1 MAWAFSAPSL
11 EPSEKVRAMDVAV
24 DAADPEIVIVGNSIA
39 RVSLD
44 EERLAAAL
52 GVPGRM
58 VRLSVDG
65 FTSAG
70 WYTLLKH
77 RVYGRGHRPKLV
89 IIPNT
94 PWFALLSEPNAPLS
108 RARLA
113 EQLTPDDGEV
123 LAKLGRGGGSWW
135 MERALRHR
143 QELKDAI
150 LSEVKHAALAPF
162 AADDAEGEAL
172 LASVFEREGAVDFA
186 LHRAAMPIVEVDAAA
201 ASTPKPSLQ
210 TSMMAELVELVTSN
224 GGRVLFIN
232 VPLAPGALLSLGDVD
247 AERDLVGLFNDA
259 PGSGYLDMTGLS
271 VPPSAF
277 SDPLHLNSF
286 GRGLLTD
293 AVIAWWSELGE
304 GLDVEFPEALAPL
317 VPVAVARVG
326 TPDAL
331 PSIDLLPAAATDPP
345 CCRRLTAPD
354 LAGLADDALLR
365 LGVHAVSPIVAVADG
380 ARLAGGANYAQRQA
394 GCSGV
399 SAHRAGILFAC
410 PSTETENL
418 SAQLATEVPLR
429 VENHPRPVW
438 WVYPGT
444 TLQITLPA
452 APVPTEAHA
461 VWVRVSGEGSASWAV
476 DGVPQEA
483 LIRGRRSSGTVV
495 LPANRE
501 VTLSWTVP
509 PGGAWTLVQALAVEQ
524 EGQLRAVVGTVQELS
539 PGPLPMLAVKGD
551 VVKIRRD
558 EVPNIVEPDGE
569 LKSGPVEGVAL
580 WPSKLVGS
588 TTDHARLGRFAGATC
603 APIELRE
610 DGVPLALPNLA
621 LAELKQK
628 TPGGWL
634 GRSDGLIFV
643 GSDGSDPRTNGRAY
657 TVHWIADIPGRR
669 CLDAEWVHPGGKV
682 VLTHTAPAAMLGGA
696 RGLEIRMQAFGEAV
710 TGVQIVVRAGGR
722 EYARLQIP
730 AELLDAIP
738 HHLPLAW
745 EIPHDAVDVEVEV
758 EVPATGAHLL
768 IQALALTDH
777 APDGAEVQTP
787 DVQTP
792 STEAEPSEA
801 GAPPALALALSK
813 TPLASLTASEGGLVY
828 EETAPSPQRACLP
841 SLGPSAR
848 VVVQGRARVIAL
860 RDSRSAF
867 QTAAVVV
874 RFLDGSGE
882 EVERAP
888 GKPGVLVHRLTETAW
903 SDVQVRA
910 PVPAGT
916 AQIEVCVDFTG
927 AAGAVEIAA
936 LKAVGE

>member
-1 MAWAFSAPSL
+1 
-11 EPSEKVRAMDVAV
+11 MDAAV

-44 EERLAAAL
+44 EERLATAL
-52 GVPGRM
+52 GVPGRA

-70 WYTLLKH
+70 WYALLKH
-77 RVYGRGHRPKLV
+77 RVYGRGHQPKLV

-94 PWFALLSEPNAPLS
+94 PWFALLSEPTAPLS

-143 QELKDAI
+143 QALKDAI
-150 LSEVKHAALAPF
+150 LGEVKEAALAPF
-162 AADDAEGEAL
+162 AEDDAEGEAL

-201 ASTPKPSLQ
+201 AATPKPSLQ
-210 TSMMAELVELVTSN
+210 TSMMAELVALVTSN
-224 GGRVLFIN
+224 GGKVLFIN

-277 SDPLHLNSF
+277 SDPLHLNSY

-304 GLDVEFPEALAPL
+304 GLDVAFPEALAPL
-317 VPVAVARVG
+317 VPLAVARVG
-326 TPDAL
+326 TPDPL
-331 PSIDLLPAAATDPP
+331 PTIDLLPAAATDPP
-345 CCRRLTAPD
+345 CCRRLAAPD
-354 LAGLADDALLR
+354 LAGVADDALQR
-365 LGVHAVSPIVAVADG
+365 LAVHAVSPLVALADG
-380 ARLAGGANYAQRQA
+380 VPLAGGANHTQRQA

-399 SAHRAGILFAC
+399 SAHRSGILFAC
-410 PSTETENL
+410 PSTVTENL
-418 SAQLATEVPLR
+418 SAQLATDVPMR

-452 APVPTEAHA
+452 APVPTQAHA
-461 VWVRVSGEGSASWAV
+461 VWVRVAGEGSAAWAV

-483 LIRGRRSSGTVV
+483 VDRGRRSSGTVA

-509 PGGAWTLVQALAVEQ
+509 SGGAWSLVQALAVEQ
-524 EGQLRAVVGTVQELS
+524 EGQLRAVAGTVQELA

-551 VVKIRRD
+551 VVKTRRD
-558 EVPNIVEPDGE
+558 EVPNVVEPDGE
-569 LKSGPVEGVAL
+569 LKTGPVEGVAL

-603 APIELRE
+603 TPIEVRE
-610 DGVPLALPNLA
+610 DGVPLALPNLV

-634 GRSDGLIFV
+634 GRSDGLLLV

-669 CLDAEWVHPGGKV
+669 CQDAEWVHPGGRL
-682 VLTHTAPAAMLGGA
+682 VLTHTAPAALLGGA
-696 RGLEIRMQAFGEAV
+696 RGLEVRMQAFGEAED
-710 TGVQIVVRAGGR
+710 GAQIVVRSAGR
-722 EYARLQIP
+722 EHARVHLTP
-730 AELLDAIP
+730 DLLDALP
-738 HHLPLAW
+738 HHVPLAVQ
-745 EIPHDAVDVEVEV
+745 IPYDAANVEVEV
-758 EVPATGAHLL
+758 EVPATGGHVLV
-768 IQALALTDH
+768 QALALTED
-777 APDGAEVQTP
+777 APEGMEVPPLDAGATSP
-787 DVQTP
+787 
-792 STEAEPSEA
+792 EAERSEA
-801 GAPPALALALSK
+801 VQPPALTLALPE
-813 TPLASLTASEGGLVY
+813 TALASLTASDNGVVY
-828 EETAPSPQRACLP
+828 DESAPSPQRVCLP
-841 SLGPSAR
+841 SLGPSAQIS
-848 VVVQGRARVIAL
+848 VLGRARLIAL

-874 RFLDGSGE
+874 RFLNSSGE

-888 GKPGVLVHRLTETAW
+888 GKAGVLVHRVTETAW

-927 AAGAVEIAA
+927 AAGTVEIAA